1 MDGRAGKA
9 VCSISGEDLAKE
21 GSNGRPPMS
30 KYKRGQVYKGKLSF
44 IDMQDISFKEYS
56 FVNQPADQR
65 SGVRDKKKSDGSIQ
79 VNDSDWV
86 AKSSAFVLSMNEED
100 VYSIEES
107 KSIFSGMK
115 KKESR
120 PVYLHLKGAFLSA
133 MAIQES
139 ENYNIKNTA
148 LLSSENDFKNNEEN
162 TEMTV
167 SNELEDILSVAEGLS
182 EDLSSIASD
191 AVKENEEIKDAS
203 ESDPETE
210 EVGEETPAEDSASDS
225 EEKEDVSTDKAEESE
240 VQEEKADSEK
250 AEESVET
257 PEETQEEE
265 VEESQNLND
274 EQIVEVAERNDDELL
289 NKIKI
294 LEEENQKLK
303 SALHKVLAE
312 RVVDAKIAAGLESI
326 SNREDLVKEHCER
339 KASSLADS
347 LRDLAKMPARNSGS
361 VAIPEITNESEVNEN
376 DGNVISVDEETKS
389 EDSSISVEQIFV
401 DAFMGRR
408 KL

>member
-1 MDGRAGKA
+1 M
-9 VCSISGEDLAKE
+9 
-21 GSNGRPPMS
+21 P
-30 KYKRGQVYKGKLSF
+30 KYKRGQVYKGKVAF

-86 AKSSAFVLSMNEED
+86 AKSSDFVLSMNEED

-139 ENYNIKNTA
+139 EDYNIKNTA

-167 SNELEDILSVAEGLS
+167 SNEQEDILSVAEGLS
-182 EDLSSIASD
+182 GDLSSIASD
-191 AVKENEEIKDAS
+191 AVKENEETKDAS

-210 EVGEETPAEDSASDS
+210 EAGAEAPADDSASDS
-225 EEKEDVSTDKAEESE
+225 EEKEDVSTDKPEESE
-240 VQEEKADSEK
+240 VQDTNADSEK
-250 AEESVET
+250 AEEAVET
-257 PEETQEEE
+257 PEETQENGA
-265 VEESQNLND
+265 EESQKLND
-274 EQIVEVAERNDDELL
+274 EQSVEATEHNDDELL
-289 NKIKI
+289 NKVKL

-303 SALHKVLAE
+303 AALHKVLAE
-312 RVVDAKIAAGLESI
+312 RVVDAKIAAGIESV
-326 SNREDLVKEHCER
+326 SSREELVKEHCER

-347 LRDLAKMPARNSGS
+347 LRDLAKMPARSNAS
-361 VAIPEITNESEVNEN
+361 VSIPEITNEAEVNEN
-376 DGNVISVDEETKS
+376 DGNVISLDEETKP
-389 EDSSISVEQIFV
+389 EEKVTTAEQIFV